1 MEQYKGIPYGISSF
15 KQLRR
20 EGLYFV
26 DKSQYIQKLENSGH
40 FLFLIRPRRFGKSI
54 FLNMLRAYYDVNES
68 DSFDTLFDDL
78 WIKEHP
84 TPEKCGYQVIYLDF
98 SRVGGRSA
106 DLEQNFDGY
115 CGIQLDAF
123 SVAYKRF
130 YPEGFTEAFIIS
142 RPPARN

>member
-1 MEQYKGIPYGISSF
+1 MEQYKGIPYGISNF

-26 DKSQYIQKLENSGH
+26 DKSQYIQKLEESGH

-84 TPEKCGYQVIYLDF
+84 TPEKCGYQVMYLDF
-98 SRVGGRSA
+98 SGFLTGR
-106 DLEQNFDGY
+106 
-115 CGIQLDAF
+115 
-123 SVAYKRF
+123 R
-130 YPEGFTEAFIIS
+130 T
-142 RPPARN
+142 